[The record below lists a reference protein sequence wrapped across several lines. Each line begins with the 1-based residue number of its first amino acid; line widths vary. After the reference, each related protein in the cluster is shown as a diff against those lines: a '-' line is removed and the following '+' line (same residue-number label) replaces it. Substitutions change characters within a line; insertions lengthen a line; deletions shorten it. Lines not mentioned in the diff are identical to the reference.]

1 MAFQRLV
8 ESKKFARV
16 WISKTWNSQ
25 TNGSEG
31 SGEDPRRMIYDNG
44 TMSGLES
51 RLRAPFQMRFK
62 HAPCSSQLYSEFRLF
77 WILHTDKGD
86 GNIVSLF
93 LFKLSHIQ
101 VIDDYV
107 NWIFGKFV
115 NYLVSIVIDCRR
127 NSNIFKFSWRWM
139 IWTICM
145 KIDKASFNEL
155 GVDDF

>member
-62 HAPCSSQLYSEFRLF
+62 LLHVARNFTANFGCFEYCIRIKGMEILFPSFYSNCLIYKWSMIMWIGSLVNLSIILCRLLSIVGEIQIYLNFREDEWYEQF
-77 WILHTDKGD
+77 AW
-86 GNIVSLF
+86 
-93 LFKLSHIQ
+93 KLI
-101 VIDDYV
+101 
-107 NWIFGKFV
+107 K
-115 NYLVSIVIDCRR
+115 LVSM
-127 NSNIFKFSWRWM
+127 N
-139 IWTICM
+139 
-145 KIDKASFNEL
+145 
-155 GVDDF
+155 